1 MKLLAG
7 FLGFIG
13 TALESLFF
21 FLLGASTLGDFPLEW
36 WQVWL
41 PFIVGLPISII
52 AVIME
57 RVANERVNTYNW

>member
-1 MKLLAG
+1 MKILAG
-7 FLGFIG
+7 VLGLIG
-13 TALESLFF
+13 HVLEAATF
-21 FLLGASTLGDFPLEW
+21 FLLGASTLGSFPLEW

-41 PFIVGLPISII
+41 PFIVGLPVSIV

>member
-13 TALESLFF
+13 AALQAFTF
-21 FLLGASTLGDFPLEW
+21 FLLGASTLGGFPLEW

-57 RVANERVNTYNW
+57 RVADERVNTYNW